1 MLNKS
6 KIALS
11 FAVFLGA
18 TLVSLTTQALAQ
30 NPYPDRGRYEPD
42 FKSGRTDK
50 LQMNIDQRWNGVREE
65 RSRVTPPR
73 WIDDPRSPG
82 G

>member
-1 MLNKS
+1 MLTKS

-11 FAVFLGA
+11 FAVVLGA
-18 TLVSLTTQALAQ
+18 TLVSLMTQALAQ
-30 NPYPDRGRYEPD
+30 NPYPGHGRYEPG
-42 FKSGRTDK
+42 FRNGH
-50 LQMNIDQRWNGVREE
+50 QRWNGVREE